1 MPLAQGTRGANK
13 PKTSASTLLAYR
25 FVQNRAWH
33 GGMFKVM
40 LRNLSWRYF
49 DFWLLGAVVLA
60 TAFGTT
66 MIRSAVAGNELLL
79 PLIDRQIY
87 FALVGI
93 VVIFLVA
100 AIDYRYWMALYRP
113 IFLVMSILL
122 FSLFLSAQEVF
133 GAARWFQVGVLFV
146 QPTEFAKI
154 AAILLLA
161 RYFDRT
167 QNHPRDLRWIIVGF
181 IWVMGLAIWILLQP
195 NLSNVVV
202 LMVILASLLWFNGI
216 QLKHLLLFAVIGF
229 LTISTVATLSVLRI
243 RIPFLQVYQQD
254 RITNF
259 ILPDENATFGEKYN
273 VDQAKIAIGSGGLFG
288 KGYGHGT
295 QTQLRFLKVR
305 HTDFVFSVI
314 SEEFGLVGSLL
325 VIVIIGL
332 VVWRCL
338 RAAQKARDVAG
349 MCIAYG
355 VATLILFQGLVNI
368 SMNLNIVPVSGLPL
382 PFISY
387 GGSGLT
393 SLMLGIGLVESVAMR
408 HRQLEF

>member
-1 MPLAQGTRGANK
+1 
-13 PKTSASTLLAYR
+13 
-25 FVQNRAWH
+25 
-33 GGMFKVM
+33 M
-40 LRNLSWRYF
+40 LRDISWRYF

-66 MIRSAVAGNELLL
+66 MIRSAVAGNEELL
-79 PLIDRQIY
+79 PLINRQIY
-87 FALVGI
+87 FALAGLVL
-93 VVIFLVA
+93 IFVVA
-100 AIDYRYWMALYRP
+100 AIDYRFWMAIYRP
-113 IFLVMSILL
+113 IFIVMSILL
-122 FSLFLSAQEVF
+122 FALFLSAQAVF

-154 AAILLLA
+154 ATILLLA
-161 RYFDRT
+161 RYFDAT
-167 QNHPRDLRWIIVGF
+167 QDRPRDLRWIIGAF
-181 IWVMGLAIWILLQP
+181 LWAFGLAIWILLQP

-216 QLKHLLLFAVIGF
+216 QLKHLALFGGMGVLL
-229 LTISTVATLSVLRI
+229 LSVVVAFSALGI
-243 RIPFLQVYQQD
+243 RIPFWQEYQQQ
-254 RITNF
+254 RIANF
-259 ILPDENATFGEKYN
+259 ILPDPNATFGAVYN
-273 VDQAKIAIGSGGLFG
+273 VQQALIAIGSGGLFG
-288 KGYGHGT
+288 LGYGHGT

-305 HTDFVFSVI
+305 HTDFIFSAI

-325 VIVIIGL
+325 VILIIIL

-349 MCIAYG
+349 MTIAYG
-355 VATLILFQGLVNI
+355 VATLIFFQGMVNI
-368 SMNLNIVPVSGLPL
+368 GVNLNIVPVSGLPL

>member
-1 MPLAQGTRGANK
+1 
-13 PKTSASTLLAYR
+13 
-25 FVQNRAWH
+25 
-33 GGMFKVM
+33 M
-40 LRNLSWRYF
+40 LKDISWRYF

-66 MIRSAVAGNELLL
+66 MIRSAVAGNEGLV

-93 VVIFLVA
+93 VLIFVVA

-113 IFLVMSILL
+113 IFIVMSLLL
-122 FSLFLSAQEVF
+122 FALFLSAQAVF

-161 RYFDRT
+161 RYFDKT
-167 QNHPRDLRWIIVGF
+167 QNRPRDLRWIFVAF
-181 IWVMGLAIWILLQP
+181 LWVMGMGIWILLQP

-202 LMVILASLLWFNGI
+202 LVVLLASLLWFNGI
-216 QLKHLLLFAVIGF
+216 QIKHLLLFGAVGAILIGS
-229 LTISTVATLSVLRI
+229 IVALSALSI
-243 RIPFLQVYQQD
+243 PIPFLQEYQQQ
-254 RITNF
+254 RIANF
-259 ILPDENATFGEKYN
+259 IVPDENATFGATYN
-273 VDQAKIAIGSGGLFG
+273 VQQALIAIGSGGLFG
-288 KGYGHGT
+288 TGYGHGT

-305 HTDFVFSVI
+305 HTDFIFSAI
-314 SEEFGLVGSLL
+314 SEEFGLAGGLL
-325 VIVIIGL
+325 VIVIL
-332 VVWRCL
+332 VLIIWRCL
-338 RAAQKARDVAG
+338 RTAQKARDVAG
-349 MCIAYG
+349 MTIAYG
-355 VATLILFQGLVNI
+355 VATLIFFQGMVNI
-368 SMNLNIVPVSGLPL
+368 GVNLNIVPVSGLPL

-393 SLMLGIGLVESVAMR
+393 SLMLGIGLVQSVAMR

>member
-1 MPLAQGTRGANK
+1 
-13 PKTSASTLLAYR
+13 
-25 FVQNRAWH
+25 
-33 GGMFKVM
+33 M
-40 LRNLSWRYF
+40 LRDISWRYF

-66 MIRSAVAGNELLL
+66 MIRSAVAGNEELL
-79 PLIDRQIY
+79 PLINRQIY
-87 FALVGI
+87 FALAGLVL
-93 VVIFLVA
+93 IFVVA
-100 AIDYRYWMALYRP
+100 AIDYRFWMAIYRP
-113 IFLVMSILL
+113 IFVVMSILL
-122 FSLFLSAQEVF
+122 FALFLSAQAVF

-154 AAILLLA
+154 ATILLLA
-161 RYFDRT
+161 RYFDAT
-167 QNHPRDLRWIIVGF
+167 QDRPRDLRWIIGAF
-181 IWVMGLAIWILLQP
+181 LWAFGLAIWILLQP

-216 QLKHLLLFAVIGF
+216 QLKHLALFGGLGALLLGVVVTFSALG
-229 LTISTVATLSVLRI
+229 I
-243 RIPFLQVYQQD
+243 RIPFLQEYQQQ
-254 RITNF
+254 RIANF
-259 ILPDENATFGEKYN
+259 ILPDPNATFGAVYN
-273 VDQAKIAIGSGGLFG
+273 VQQALIAIGSGGLFG
-288 KGYGHGT
+288 LGYGHGT

-305 HTDFVFSVI
+305 HTDFIFSAI
-314 SEEFGLVGSLL
+314 AEEFGLVGSLL
-325 VIVIIGL
+325 VILIIIL

-349 MCIAYG
+349 MTIAYG
-355 VATLILFQGLVNI
+355 VATLIFFQGMVNI
-368 SMNLNIVPVSGLPL
+368 GVNLNIVPVSGLPL